1 MRGGDSTGLRAYN
14 ERLIISAIRRRGKLS
29 KAEIARE
36 TGLSG
41 QAASVI
47 VNALLDDRTLRKEEK
62 VRGGVGQPY
71 TPIDLNPEGAYA
83 LGVKIGRRSTEA
95 ILVNFRGEIVAARE
109 TAYAAPRVGTAAPL
123 AESHARELI
132 AALRPGDVARIAGVG
147 VAAPDA
153 LHEWSAELGLPPG
166 ALDGWRQVDM
176 AARLEQALG
185 LPTTLYNDANAAC
198 AAEMALG
205 DGIPGGSALYLYLG
219 TFVGGGL
226 VIGGRLHFGDR
237 MNAGAIGSMPM
248 VGADPDGRP
257 RQLIHIASIIQL
269 ERALDAAGL
278 DGQAIIAGREA
289 PGAAADAVFA
299 AWAETAAAGLARA
312 VVAAASV
319 VDIERAV
326 IDGLLRPKWR
336 AELIAALDAAM
347 DRFNR
352 AGLAPVE
359 IVAGSI
365 GARARVLGAA
375 LLPLHTRFSPDTEL
389 LAPTSRNA
397 PEVKR

>member
-47 VNALLDDRTLRKEEK
+47 VNALLDDRTLRKQEK

-95 ILVNFRGEIVAARE
+95 ILVNFRGEVVASRE
-109 TAYAAPRVGTAAPL
+109 TAYATPLVDTVAPL
-123 AESHARELI
+123 AEAHAGELV
-132 AALRPGDVARIAGVG
+132 ATLRPGDVARIAGVG
-147 VAAPDA
+147 VAAPSA
-153 LHEWSAELGLPPG
+153 LDEWSAELGLAPG
-166 ALDGWRQVDM
+166 ALDDWRHVDI
-176 AARLEQALG
+176 AARLERALG
-185 LPTTLYNDANAAC
+185 QPTTLYNDANAAC
-198 AAEMALG
+198 AAELALG
-205 DGIPGGSALYLYLG
+205 GGIPGGSALYLYLG

-226 VIGGRLHFGDR
+226 VIGGRLHFGDQ

-248 VGADPDGRP
+248 ACSGPDGRP
-257 RQLIHIASIIQL
+257 RQLIHLASIIQL

-289 PGAAADAVFA
+289 PVAEAEAVFA
-299 AWAETAAAGLARA
+299 KWAETAAEGLARA
-312 VVAAASV
+312 IVAAASV

-326 IDGLLRPKWR
+326 VDGLLRPEWR
-336 AELIAALDAAM
+336 AALLAALDAAM
-347 DRFNR
+347 ERFNR
-352 AGLAPVE
+352 AGLAPIE
-359 IVAGSI
+359 LVAGSI
-365 GARARVLGAA
+365 GTKARVLGAA

-389 LAPTSRNA
+389 LAPSARQA
-397 PEVKR
+397 PEAGQ